1 VAKLGDMS
9 MTQLS
14 MIIECCV
21 DYVFVWAVKG
31 IVQYDMA
38 IEALN
43 TKTKID
49 TETRTFKSWSQVLTQ
64 T

>member
-1 VAKLGDMS
+1 MAKFGDMS

-14 MIIECCV
+14 MIIVCCV
-21 DYVFVWAVKG
+21 DYVFVWAAKG

-49 TETRTFKSWSQVLTQ
+49 SETRTFT
-64 T
+64 